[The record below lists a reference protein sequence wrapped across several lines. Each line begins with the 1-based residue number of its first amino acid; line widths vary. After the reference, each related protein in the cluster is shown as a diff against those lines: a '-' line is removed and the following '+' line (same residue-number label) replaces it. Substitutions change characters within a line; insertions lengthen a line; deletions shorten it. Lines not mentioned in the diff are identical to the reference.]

1 MTETRKIHHIALV
14 VEKIEESLSFW
25 ESLGLKVERIED
37 VPQQESRVAFL
48 PLGDSEI
55 ELVEPVN
62 KTSGIARY
70 LAKRGPGM
78 HHICIEVDDIG
89 SIMGKLQDQ
98 GFRLINNVP
107 QVGEDGR
114 KYAFVH
120 PESTKGVLVEL
131 YELPF

>member
-1 MTETRKIHHIALV
+1 MKETRKIHHIALV

-25 ESLGLKVERIED
+25 QSLGLKVERIQD

-48 PLGDSEI
+48 PIGDSEI

-78 HHICIEVDDIG
+78 HHICIEVDDIE
-89 SIMGKLQDQ
+89 SIMGKLQVQ
-98 GFRLINNVP
+98 GFRLINNEP

-131 YELPF
+131 YELPG

>member
-48 PLGDSEI
+48 PIGDSEI

>member
-48 PLGDSEI
+48 PIGDSEI

-70 LAKRGPGM
+70 LTKRGPGM
-78 HHICIEVDDIG
+78 HHICIQVDDIG
-89 SIMGKLQDQ
+89 SMMGKLQVQ

>member
-1 MTETRKIHHIALV
+1 

-48 PLGDSEI
+48 PIGDSEI

-70 LAKRGPGM
+70 LTKRGPGM
-78 HHICIEVDDIG
+78 HHICIQVDDIG
-89 SIMGKLQDQ
+89 SIMGKLQVQ

>member
-48 PLGDSEI
+48 PIGDSEI

-62 KTSGIARY
+62 KTSGRARY

>member
-48 PLGDSEI
+48 PIGDSEI

-89 SIMGKLQDQ
+89 SLMGKLQVQ

-107 QVGEDGR
+107 QVGKDGR